1 LAKKDIIQVK
11 DNGELKECQNCGYR
25 DRGNFCSNCGQS
37 FAALNRPLKDIMA
50 EVGDIVN
57 LDSRIIRSIFPFLF
71 KPGFLTREY
80 LAGKRKKYMSPFRL
94 YLLMSLLF
102 FFLAQ
107 STSKKITEAGDN
119 WLQIK
124 KDTTDAVIRDDSL
137 AIELLKNDSIFMAD
151 IDSTSTNKSIRKAK
165 RRKRLREGAIDALTN
180 KTIFLQNF
188 YRTISYV
195 LFLLMPVFA
204 LLLKLLYVRRRVFYI
219 EHLMFSI
226 NMHSFMLLV
235 FSMMIIL
242 SQILKE
248 NSEFIAFMYI
258 LVPVYFTAGMKRF
271 YQQALWKI
279 ILKEMILGGIY
290 TIILLVTL
298 LVAGFITLYFI

>member
-1 LAKKDIIQVK
+1 MGKKDIIQAN
-11 DNGELKECQNCGYR
+11 DSGELKECQNCGYR

-37 FAALNRPLKDIMA
+37 FTELNRPLKDILA

-57 LDSRIIRSIFPFLF
+57 LDRRIIRSIFPFLF

-80 LAGKRKKYMSPFRL
+80 LAGKRKTYMSPFRL
-94 YLLMSLLF
+94 YLLLSLLF

-107 STSKKITEAGDN
+107 ATSKRITEAGDD
-119 WLQIK
+119 WVSIST
-124 KDTTDAVIRDDSL
+124 DTLNTGVKDDSL
-137 AIELLKNDSIFMAD
+137 AIELLRNDSIFKVD
-151 IDSTSTNKSIRKAK
+151 IDSLDVNKSVRKAK

-204 LLLKLLYVRRRVFYI
+204 LLLKLLYIRRRVFYI

-226 NMHSFMLLV
+226 NMHSYMLLV
-235 FSMMIIL
+235 FSLMIIL
-242 SQILKE
+242 SLIIKE
-248 NSEFIAFMYI
+248 NGEYIALIFI

-271 YQQALWKI
+271 YKQALWKI
-279 ILKEMILGGIY
+279 ILKEVILGGIY
-290 TIILLVTL
+290 TIILLASL
-298 LVAGFITLYFI
+298 LVAGYITLYFL